1 MVLLVGK
8 RLIKQNRIMDAIEP
22 IVIVVKVNAI
32 TSIFPDGSRM
42 FFGVHG

>member
-8 RLIKQNRIMDAIEP
+8 RLIKQKRIMDAIEP
-22 IVIVVKVNAI
+22 IVIVVKVYTI
-32 TSIFPDGSRM
+32 TSIFSDGSRM